1 MYHRK
6 KTSKVHKSKRH
17 VNRVRRTKSRKSV
30 RGGNVLAKAALP
42 FGLIG
47 LQKMLHENKTRR
59 NIRRFGKSAKKFARN
74 TRRLV

>member
-47 LQKMLHENKTRR
+47 LQKMLHDHKTRR
-59 NIRRFGKSAKKFARN
+59 SINKFGKSAKRFARKS
-74 TRRLV
+74 RRLV